1 MGDSGMVEIGKRPE
15 TALSKVR
22 VLDLGRVLAGPYCG
36 QILGDM
42 GAEVIKVEHPE
53 RGDDTRAW
61 KPPAIGD
68 DAAYFCAVNRNK
80 RSIGIDLASD
90 EGRELLLELAKNSD
104 VLVENF
110 RPGVTK
116 RLGIDYAEVA
126 KVNPKLI
133 YCSISGFGQEGVM
146 AQRAAYDYVVQAT
159 SGVIALTGEP
169 DRIPIRCAGAIS
181 DYGTG
186 LWSVVAVLFALMERD
201 RNGKGQHIDMA
212 MNDTTMLYLSHVAAM
227 YFKDGITPNRVGNGH
242 EKIVPTDVYQTQ
254 DEPLMVLCG
263 NDGMFERLAKAVR
276 RPDMLEDPRFNTNI
290 ARSANLLPLGEIMS
304 EAMLTDTRANWEK
317 RLAEADVAF
326 APIRSIEEAYTAEDV
341 VERKMVIEM
350 EHASGEKFRVLGSPL
365 KMSESSVNENPLP
378 PPTLGEHS
386 AEILQEILGL
396 DSDAIQTLRDTGAI
410 NPN

>member
-1 MGDSGMVEIGKRPE
+1 MVKIGKRPE

-68 DAAYFCAVNRNK
+68 DAAYFVAVNRNK

-133 YCSISGFGQEGVM
+133 YCPF
-146 AQRAAYDYVVQAT
+146 
-159 SGVIALTGEP
+159 
-169 DRIPIRCAGAIS
+169 
-181 DYGTG
+181 
-186 LWSVVAVLFALMERD
+186 
-201 RNGKGQHIDMA
+201 
-212 MNDTTMLYLSHVAAM
+212 
-227 YFKDGITPNRVGNGH
+227 
-242 EKIVPTDVYQTQ
+242 
-254 DEPLMVLCG
+254 
-263 NDGMFERLAKAVR
+263 
-276 RPDMLEDPRFNTNI
+276 
-290 ARSANLLPLGEIMS
+290 
-304 EAMLTDTRANWEK
+304 
-317 RLAEADVAF
+317 
-326 APIRSIEEAYTAEDV
+326 
-341 VERKMVIEM
+341 
-350 EHASGEKFRVLGSPL
+350 LGSAR
-365 KMSESSVNENPLP
+365 K
-378 PPTLGEHS
+378 G
-386 AEILQEILGL
+386 
-396 DSDAIQTLRDTGAI
+396 
-410 NPN
+410 

>member
-1 MGDSGMVEIGKRPE
+1 MAETGKRPE

-42 GAEVIKVEHPE
+42 GAEVIKVEHPV

-61 KPPAIGD
+61 KPPTVGD

-90 EGRELLLELAKNSD
+90 GGRNLLLELAKNSD

-126 KVNPKLI
+126 KINPNLI
-133 YCSISGFGQEGVM
+133 YCSISGFGQEGPM

-159 SGVIALTGEP
+159 AGIIALTGEP
-169 DRIPIRCAGAIS
+169 ERIPIRCAGAIS

-186 LWSVVAVLFALMERD
+186 LWSVVAVLFALMERE
-201 RNGKGQHIDMA
+201 RTGKGQHIDMA

-227 YFKDGITPNRVGNGH
+227 YFADGLTPNRVGNGH
-242 EKIVPTDVYQTQ
+242 EKIVPTDVYQTK

-263 NDGMFERLAKAVR
+263 NDGMLERLAKAIG
-276 RPDMLEDPRFNTNI
+276 RPDMLDDPRFRTNI
-290 ARSANLLPLGEIMS
+290 DRSANLSPLGEIMR

-317 RLAEADVAF
+317 RLSEADVAF
-326 APIRSIEEAYTAEDV
+326 APIRSIEEAYTADDV
-341 VERKMVIEM
+341 VERNMVM
-350 EHASGEKFRVLGSPL
+350 ELQHGSGETFRVLGSPL
-365 KMSESSVNENPLP
+365 KMSASPVNENPLP
-378 PPTLGEHS
+378 PPMLGEHS
-386 AEILQEILGL
+386 HEILQEVLGL
-396 DSDAIQTLRDTGAI
+396 DDEAIDALRQSGAI
-410 NPN
+410 NTAG

>member
-1 MGDSGMVEIGKRPE
+1 MSEAGNRPE

-42 GAEVIKVEHPE
+42 GAEVIKVEHPV

-61 KPPAIGD
+61 KPPAVGE

-80 RSIGIDLASD
+80 RSIGIDLASE
-90 EGRELLLELAKNSD
+90 EGRKLLLELAKNSD

-116 RLGIDYAEVA
+116 RLGIDYAKIA

-133 YCSISGFGQEGVM
+133 YCSISGFGQEGPL

-159 SGVIALTGEP
+159 AGIIALTGEP

-186 LWSVVAVLFALMERD
+186 LWSVVAVLFALMERK
-201 RNGKGQHIDMA
+201 RTGKGQHIDMA

-242 EKIVPTDVYQTQ
+242 EKIVPTDVYQTK

-263 NDGMFERLAKAVR
+263 NDGMFERLAKAVG
-276 RPDMLEDPRFNTNI
+276 RPDMITDPRFKTNI
-290 ARSANLLPLGEIMS
+290 DRSANLGPLGEIMR
-304 EAMLTDTRANWEK
+304 EAMLTDTRSNWED
-317 RLAEADVAF
+317 RLSEADVAF
-326 APIRSIEEAYTAEDV
+326 APIRSIEEAYTAVDV
-341 VERKMVIEM
+341 AERGMVIEM
-350 EHASGEKFRVLGSPL
+350 EHASGETFRALGSPL
-365 KMSESSVNENPLP
+365 KMSESQVAENPLP
-378 PPTLGEHS
+378 PPTLGQHS
-386 AEILQEILGL
+386 AEILHEILGL
-396 DSDAIQTLRDTGAI
+396 DADAIESLRQNGAI
-410 NPN
+410 NAAD

>member
-1 MGDSGMVEIGKRPE
+1 MAETGKRPE

-90 EGRELLLELAKNSD
+90 EGRKLLLELAKNSD

-227 YFKDGITPNRVGNGH
+227 YFKDGVTPNRVGNGH

-263 NDGMFERLAKAVR
+263 NDGMFERLAKAVG

-290 ARSANLLPLGEIMS
+290 ARSANLVPLGEIMS
-304 EAMLTDTRANWEK
+304 KAMLTDTRANWEK
-317 RLAEADVAF
+317 RLADADVAF

-365 KMSESSVNENPLP
+365 KMSESPVNENPMP

-396 DSDAIQTLRDTGAI
+396 DGDAVQALRDNGAI
-410 NPN
+410 NPR

>member
-1 MGDSGMVEIGKRPE
+1 MAETGQRPE

-42 GAEVIKVEHPE
+42 GAEVIKVEHPV

-61 KPPAIGD
+61 RPPEVGG
-68 DAAYFCAVNRNK
+68 DAAYFMAVNRNK
-80 RSIGIDLASD
+80 KSIGIDLASD
-90 EGRELLLELAKNSD
+90 EGRKLLLELAKNSD

-133 YCSISGFGQEGVM
+133 YCSISGFGQEGSM

-159 SGVIALTGEP
+159 SGIIALTGEP

-201 RNGKGQHIDMA
+201 RTGKGQHIDMA

-227 YFKDGITPNRVGNGH
+227 YFADGKTPNRVGNGH
-242 EKIVPTDVYQTQ
+242 EKIVPPDVYQTQ

-263 NDGMFERLAKAVR
+263 NDGMFERLAKAVG
-276 RPDMLEDPRFNTNI
+276 RPDMITDPRFKTNI
-290 ARSANLLPLGEIMS
+290 DRSANLPALGEIMS

-341 VERKMVIEM
+341 VERNMVLEM

-365 KMSESSVNENPLP
+365 KLSESPVNENPLP
-378 PPTLGEHS
+378 PPRLGQHS
-386 AEILQEILGL
+386 DEILKQVLGL
-396 DSDAIQTLRDTGAI
+396 DGDAIQALRANGTI
-410 NPN
+410 NPG

>member
-290 ARSANLLPLGEIMS
+290 ARSANLVPLGEIMS

>member
-1 MGDSGMVEIGKRPE
+1 MAETNKRPE

-159 SGVIALTGEP
+159 SGVIALTGEA

-186 LWSVVAVLFALMERD
+186 LWSVVAVMFALMERD

-212 MNDTTMLYLSHVAAM
+212 MNDTTMLYLSHIAAM

-263 NDGMFERLAKAVR
+263 NDGMFERLAKAVG

-290 ARSANLLPLGEIMS
+290 ARSANLVPLGEIMC

-341 VERKMVIEM
+341 VERNMVIEM

-365 KMSESSVNENPLP
+365 KMSESPVNENPLP

-386 AEILQEILGL
+386 AEILQQVLGL
-396 DSDAIQTLRDTGAI
+396 DSDAVQALRDNGAI
-410 NPN
+410 NPS

>member
-1 MGDSGMVEIGKRPE
+1 MDQIDKRPE

-68 DAAYFCAVNRNK
+68 DAAYFCAGNRNK
-80 RSIGIDLASD
+80 RSIGIDLATN
-90 EGRELLLELAKNSD
+90 EGRKLLLELAKNSD
-104 VLVENF
+104 VFIENF

-126 KVNPKLI
+126 RVNPQLI
-133 YCSISGFGQEGVM
+133 YCSISGFGQKGPL

-159 SGVIALTGEP
+159 AGIIALTGEP
-169 DRIPIRCAGAIS
+169 ERIPVRCAGAIS

-201 RNGKGQHIDMA
+201 RTGQGQHIDMA

-227 YFKDGITPNRVGNGH
+227 YFADGLTPNRVGNGH
-242 EKIVPTDVYQTQ
+242 EKIVPTDVYQTK

-263 NDGMFERLAKAVR
+263 NDAMFERLAKAVG
-276 RPDMLEDPRFNTNI
+276 RPDMIEDKRLRTNI
-290 ARSANLLPLGEIMS
+290 DRSANLGPLGEIMR
-304 EAMLTDTRANWEK
+304 EAMLKDTRSSWEK
-317 RLAEADVAF
+317 RLSDADVAF

-341 VERKMVIEM
+341 AERDMIM
-350 EHASGEKFRVLGSPL
+350 ELQHGSGETFRVLGSPL

-378 PPTLGEHS
+378 PPMLGEHS
-386 AEILQEILGL
+386 EEILRDVLGL
-396 DSDAIQTLRDTGAI
+396 NDDDIDALQQSGVI
-410 NPN
+410 NATC

>member
-1 MGDSGMVEIGKRPE
+1 MAETGKRPE

-90 EGRELLLELAKNSD
+90 EGRKLLLELAKNSD
-104 VLVENF
+104 ILVENF

-227 YFKDGITPNRVGNGH
+227 YFKDGVTPNRVGNGH

-263 NDGMFERLAKAVR
+263 NDGMFERLAKAVG

-290 ARSANLLPLGEIMS
+290 ARSANLVPLGEIMS
-304 EAMLTDTRANWEK
+304 KAMLTDTRANWEK
-317 RLAEADVAF
+317 RLADADVAF

-365 KMSESSVNENPLP
+365 KMSESPVNENPMP

-396 DSDAIQTLRDTGAI
+396 DGDAVQALRDNGAI
-410 NPN
+410 NPR

>member
-1 MGDSGMVEIGKRPE
+1 MDQIDKRPE

-80 RSIGIDLASD
+80 RSIGIDLATN
-90 EGRELLLELAKNSD
+90 EGRKLLLELAKNSD
-104 VLVENF
+104 VFIENF

-126 KVNPKLI
+126 RVNPQLI
-133 YCSISGFGQEGVM
+133 YCSISGFGQKGPL

-159 SGVIALTGEP
+159 AGIIALTGEP
-169 DRIPIRCAGAIS
+169 ERIPVRCAGAIS

-201 RNGKGQHIDMA
+201 RTGQGQHIDMA

-227 YFKDGITPNRVGNGH
+227 YFADGLTPNRVGNGH
-242 EKIVPTDVYQTQ
+242 EKIVPTDVYQTK

-263 NDGMFERLAKAVR
+263 NDAMFERLAKAVG
-276 RPDMLEDPRFNTNI
+276 RPDMIEDKRFRTNI
-290 ARSANLLPLGEIMS
+290 DRSANLGPLGEIMR
-304 EAMLTDTRANWEK
+304 EAMLKDTRSSWEK
-317 RLAEADVAF
+317 RLSDADVAF

-341 VERKMVIEM
+341 AERDMIM
-350 EHASGEKFRVLGSPL
+350 ELQHGSGETFRVLGSPL

-378 PPTLGEHS
+378 PPMLGEHS
-386 AEILQEILGL
+386 EEILRDVLGL
-396 DSDAIQTLRDTGAI
+396 NDDDIDALQQSGVI
-410 NPN
+410 NATC

>member
-1 MGDSGMVEIGKRPE
+1 MVEIGKRPE

-290 ARSANLLPLGEIMS
+290 ARSANLVPLGEIMS
-304 EAMLTDTRANWEK
+304 EAMLTDTRAHWER
-317 RLAEADVAF
+317 RLAEADIAF

>member
-1 MGDSGMVEIGKRPE
+1 MADTGKRPE

-90 EGRELLLELAKNSD
+90 EGRKLLLELAKNSD

-242 EKIVPTDVYQTQ
+242 EKIVPTDVYQTK

-290 ARSANLLPLGEIMS
+290 ARSANLVPLGEIMS

-350 EHASGEKFRVLGSPL
+350 EHASGEKFQVLGSPL
-365 KMSESSVNENPLP
+365 KMSESPVNENPLP

-386 AEILQEILGL
+386 AEILQQILGL
-396 DSDAIQTLRDTGAI
+396 DSDSVQVLRDNGTI

>member
-1 MGDSGMVEIGKRPE
+1 MAETGKRPE

-42 GAEVIKVEHPE
+42 GAEVIKVEHPV

-61 KPPAIGD
+61 RPPAIGD

-90 EGRELLLELAKNSD
+90 EGRKLLLELAKNSD

-133 YCSISGFGQEGVM
+133 YCSISGFGQEGAM

-159 SGVIALTGEP
+159 SGIIALTGEP
-169 DRIPIRCAGAIS
+169 ERIPIRCAGAIS

-201 RNGKGQHIDMA
+201 RHGKGQHIDMA

-242 EKIVPTDVYQTQ
+242 EKIVPTDVYQTK

-263 NDGMFERLAKAVR
+263 NDGMFERLAKAVG
-276 RPDMLEDPRFNTNI
+276 RPDMITDPRFKTNI
-290 ARSANLLPLGEIMS
+290 DRSANLGPLGEIMR
-304 EAMLTDTRANWEK
+304 EAMLSDTRANWET

-326 APIRSIEEAYTAEDV
+326 APIRSIEEAYTSDDV
-341 VERKMVIEM
+341 VERNMVLEM
-350 EHASGEKFRVLGSPL
+350 EHSSGEKFRVLGSPL
-365 KMSESSVNENPLP
+365 KMSESPVAENNLP

-386 AEILQEILGL
+386 DDILKEVLGL
-396 DSDAIQTLRDTGAI
+396 DGAAIQALRDNGAI
-410 NPN
+410 NT

>member
-1 MGDSGMVEIGKRPE
+1 MADTGKRPE

-90 EGRELLLELAKNSD
+90 EGRKLLLELAKNSD

-290 ARSANLLPLGEIMS
+290 ARSANLVPLGEIMS

-365 KMSESSVNENPLP
+365 KMSESPVNENPLP

-386 AEILQEILGL
+386 AEILQQILGL
-396 DSDAIQTLRDTGAI
+396 DSDAVQALRDNGAI
-410 NPN
+410 NPS